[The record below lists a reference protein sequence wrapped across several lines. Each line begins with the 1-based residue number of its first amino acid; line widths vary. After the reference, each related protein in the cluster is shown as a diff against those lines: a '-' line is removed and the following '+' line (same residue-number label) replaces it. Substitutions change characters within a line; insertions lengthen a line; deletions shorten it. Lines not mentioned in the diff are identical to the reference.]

1 VVLSNLRDEDEE
13 TLFPALALLERKHLV
28 LFANLR
34 ESALDRVR
42 TEPVKDLEGALRYAA
57 AAVYERERSATTQ
70 RVQAS
75 GAILMESLPE
85 QLAVALVNRYLEL
98 KRSGRF

>member
-1 VVLSNLRDEDEE
+1 
-13 TLFPALALLERKHLV
+13 
-28 LFANLR
+28 
-34 ESALDRVR
+34 
-42 TEPVKDLEGALRYAA
+42 
-57 AAVYERERSATTQ
+57 
-70 RVQAS
+70 VQAS